1 MIWPMGTARSPAGQD
16 RWMNPHS
23 VVSPGAPYELG
34 ATAHPDG
41 INIAVWAPHASGVTL
56 CVHAGEDVRRTAL
69 PACTNGVWHGK
80 FRRLRHGDEYVFE
93 VTQADGSVVRAL
105 DPYARAV
112 TGEPADLRAVVVD
125 DIFDWQ
131 GDSAPRVPWSE
142 TVLYEAHVRG
152 LTMRHPDVPVR
163 LRGTYAGV
171 AHESVLDHLE
181 RIGVT
186 TLELMPVQ
194 EFITEPLQANSGRV
208 NYWGYNPVAFSAP
221 HGAYANG
228 THGEQVREFKE
239 MVRALHARGIEVVL
253 DVVYNHTGEG
263 NEQGPLIGPRVLDDA
278 AYYRHADERY
288 VDVTGCG
295 NTVRGSHP
303 VAQRLIVE
311 SLRYWVQE
319 MHVDGFRFDLAS
331 ALARGDDNTVD
342 VEGSIVRVISD
353 DPVLSSVKLLAE
365 PWDASGDAYLLGG
378 FPAGWAEWNDKF
390 RDGVRDFW
398 RGTPGAVRELAA
410 RMSGS
415 ADEFDSRGPHASV
428 NLVTAHDGFTLRDL
442 VSYDHRH
449 NEANDEWGLDGHDDN
464 RSWNC
469 GVEGET
475 DDPDVLGVRHRQA
488 ANLLTTLLLSAGV
501 PMLSSGDEWA
511 RTQKGNNNAYCQD
524 NDISW
529 LPWQADPGWEHLEPL
544 VARLV
549 RLRLGHPAYRNV
561 RHRHGDDSLSTG
573 RKDLAWLHP
582 NGHEMRDHDWFDDG
596 LRSLGMYLDGGPDS
610 PGLLLLM
617 HAGAEAIEWVVPGW
631 APAYEVTVDTGAS
644 ERVGTRHAAGERAAL
659 HAHSTLVLT
668 TR

>member
-1 MIWPMGTARSPAGQD
+1 
-16 RWMNPHS
+16 
-23 VVSPGAPYELG
+23 
-34 ATAHPDG
+34 
-41 INIAVWAPHASGVTL
+41 
-56 CVHAGEDVRRTAL
+56 CVYVGEDYYRAAL
-69 PACTNGVWHGK
+69 PTCTGGVWHGK
-80 FRRLRHGDEYVFE
+80 FRRLRHGHEYVFE
-93 VTQADGSVVRAL
+93 VVHADDTVSRAL

-112 TGEPADLRAVVVD
+112 TGTPDDLRAVVVD

-181 RIGVT
+181 RLGVT
-186 TLELMPVQ
+186 TLELMPVH

-208 NYWGYNPVAFSAP
+208 NYWGYNPAAFSAP
-221 HGAYANG
+221 HGAYASG

-239 MVRALHARGIEVVL
+239 MVRSLHERGIEVVL
-253 DVVYNHTGEG
+253 DVVYNHTCEG
-263 NEQGPLIGPRVLDDA
+263 NERGPLVGMRALGDA
-278 AYYRHADERY
+278 AYYRHAGGY

-295 NTVRGSHP
+295 NTVRASHP
-303 VAQRLIVE
+303 VAERLILE
-311 SLRYWVQE
+311 SLRYWVKE
-319 MHVDGFRFDLAS
+319 MHVDGFRFDLGS
-331 ALARGDDNTVD
+331 ALARGDDHAVD
-342 VEGSIVRVISD
+342 VEASIIAGISD
-353 DPVLSSVKLLAE
+353 DPVLSSVKLIAE
-365 PWDASGDAYLLGG
+365 PWDASGDAHLLGA
-378 FPAGWAEWNDKF
+378 FPSGWAEWNDRF

-398 RGTPGAVRELAA
+398 RGTQGAVRELAS
-410 RMSGS
+410 RISGS
-415 ADEFDSRGPHASV
+415 AKEFGSRGPLASI

-475 DDPDVLGVRHRQA
+475 DDPDVLAVRHRQA
-488 ANLLTTLLLSAGV
+488 ANVLTSLLLSSGV

-511 RTQKGNNNAYCQD
+511 RTQAGNNNAYCQD

-529 LPWQADPGWEHLEPL
+529 VPWQADPGWEHLEPL
-544 VARLV
+544 IAQLV
-549 RLRLGHPAYRNV
+549 RLRVGYPAYQEN
-561 RHRHGDDSLSTG
+561 RHRHGDDSLGTG

-582 NGHEMRDHDWFDDG
+582 NGHEMTDDDWFDEG
-596 LRSLGMYLDGGPDS
+596 LRSLGMYLDGGPTS
-610 PGLLLLM
+610 PGLLVLM
-617 HAGAEAIEWVVPGW
+617 HAGAEPLEWALPDW
-631 APAYEVTVDTGAS
+631 AQAYEVVVNTGGPPHDRQQG
-644 ERVGTRHAAGERAAL
+644 EPDGRQHGAGHRAAMP
-659 HAHSTLVLT
+659 AHSTLVLT